1 MNRPSREAA
10 FPQSAESPRRVA
22 VPPLLTSPRVL
33 GLLAALVAALADQ
46 AHKYWMLDVFGIG
59 GRQPITLTPFLDVVL
74 SWNYGV
80 SYSLFQ
86 THESLGRALLLA
98 GQGVI
103 VAGLVWWLWRAQS
116 RLITLA
122 IGLVVGG
129 ALGNA
134 ADRLTRGAV
143 ADFFYFHTTLPVGP
157 LANYVFN
164 VADVAITAG
173 VALLLFETLFA
184 EAPPAEGA
192 A

>member
-1 MNRPSREAA
+1 M
-10 FPQSAESPRRVA
+10 
-22 VPPLLTSPRVL
+22 PPLFTQPRVL
-33 GLLAALVAALADQ
+33 GLLAALAAALADQ
-46 AHKYWMLDVFGIG
+46 VHKYWMLDIFGIG
-59 GRQPITLTPFLDVVL
+59 ARQPITLTPFLDVVL

-86 THESLGRALLLA
+86 THEGAGRALLLA

-103 VAGLVWWLWRAQS
+103 VAGLIWWLWRAQS

>member
-1 MNRPSREAA
+1 MKKPSRRAA
-10 FPQSAESPRRVA
+10 FPQSAESPHRVA
-22 VPPLLTSPRVL
+22 VPPFLTPPRIL
-33 GLLAALVAALADQ
+33 GLLAALAAALADQ

-59 GRQPITLTPFLDVVL
+59 ARQPITLTPFLDVVL

-86 THESLGRALLLA
+86 AHEGVGRALLLA
-98 GQGVI
+98 GQSVI
-103 VAGLVWWLWRAQS
+103 VAGLIWWLWRAQS
-116 RLITLA
+116 RLLTLA

-134 ADRLTRGAV
+134 ADRLARGAV

-173 VALLLFETLFA
+173 VAMLLFETLFS
-184 EAPPAEGA
+184 ESPPAEGA